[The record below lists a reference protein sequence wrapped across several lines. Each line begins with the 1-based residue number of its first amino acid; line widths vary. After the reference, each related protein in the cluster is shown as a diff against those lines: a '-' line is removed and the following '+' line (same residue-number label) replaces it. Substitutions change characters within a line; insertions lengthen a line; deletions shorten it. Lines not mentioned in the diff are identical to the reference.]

1 MRAKG
6 LDCHSPSRR
15 HRRVRRRPDSLP
27 APSRPVSPRVPHAQ
41 VYSRFNPRHA
51 LAVHGL
57 KTLGARSWF
66 EERMDNATHV
76 PPLIECAPANWA
88 HARAAAWRVCASV
101 APCDDEGVVLDPT
114 LEQLRNMSVPW
125 LPVSVRELCKARRK
139 QTAAAEPAA
148 GK

>member
-1 MRAKG
+1 M
-6 LDCHSPSRR
+6 
-15 HRRVRRRPDSLP
+15 
-27 APSRPVSPRVPHAQ
+27 PHAQ

-88 HARAAAWRVCASV
+88 HARAAAWRVCASA

-114 LEQLRNMSVPW
+114 LEQLRNMSLPW
-125 LPVSVRELCKARRK
+125 LPVGVRELCKARRK
-139 QTAAAEPAA
+139 RSAAAEAAA

>member
-6 LDCHSPSRR
+6 LDCHSPPRR

-51 LAVHGL
+51 LAAHGL

-88 HARAAAWRVCASV
+88 HARAAAWLVCASV

-139 QTAAAEPAA
+139 RTDVAEAAA